1 MRALIQAVAEFML
14 DQFGDSLRSSQSGSV
29 EPDPSV
35 LALVNRFDLG
45 VSFAPVF
52 DRGPFHDC
60 PVELPVFQLETADP
74 VTHGAIENSFAV
86 NEAKIDDGRVAGSP
100 EDQLGSHH
108 LSPVRIL
115 APPLAEGNISRY
127 IKKSV
132 TFQASG
138 LTCRLRSVK
147 MSPV

>member
-45 VSFAPVF
+45 VAFV
-52 DRGPFHDC
+52 
-60 PVELPVFQLETADP
+60 PVFQLETADP